1 MLAAPDHLLL
11 PVFRKVFQEDMDF
24 HMDCSEADQL
34 TVPLW
39 AFIQESLENTP
50 MVVDTPVSTIFER

>member
-1 MLAAPDHLLL
+1 MLAVPDHLLL

-34 TVPLW
+34 RVSLW
-39 AFIQESLENTP
+39 VFFQESLENTP
-50 MVVDTPVSTIFER
+50 TVVETPVSTTFQR

>member
-1 MLAAPDHLLL
+1 
-11 PVFRKVFQEDMDF
+11 
-24 HMDCSEADQL
+24 MDCSEADQL